1 MKYGEVGGYG
11 SVPKKKGSIFVKL
24 FCLLLVVLLGV
35 GGYFGYKYFF
45 SKNSVEML
53 FEAVYDGLE
62 TFVSDE
68 SDSVT
73 GDFSFNMKFT
83 STDKDENSLFSVF
96 NKLNFSGN
104 YGIDYDKNV
113 ISLDLKSDYDDK
125 DLIDVSLYTE
135 YGRGYVYLDGL
146 YDKYIDSSIDNYS
159 KLFEKKTDDYK
170 SIIKGVRKA
179 MNDALEDEY
188 FITEKV
194 TVDSKRLLKTT
205 LDLTGDNYQDW
216 NRAFTNSLLSNQ
228 SYLDSYAKVFDKSV
242 DDVKKE
248 LENDLE
254 EEKDYDGEKI
264 VIYTDKYKFVKLE
277 MSNPENRISVK
288 LEDGK
293 YEYELYE
300 KEVEFGSGVVEL
312 TFKDDKVNGT
322 ISYYDGEEELGF
334 EMEFSSSMKVNG
346 EVERKDISNSIS
358 YDKLTD
364 ADFSKITD
372 KLGKNEGIVK
382 IIEEFSALFG
392 KDEEEN
398 NPSKL
403 QLIILREY
411 LLSIF
416 FFCKV
421 DV

>member
-24 FCLLLVVLLGV
+24 FCLLLVILLGV

-170 SIIKGVRKA
+170 SIIRGVRKA

-216 NRAFTNSLLSNQ
+216 NKAFTNSLLSNQ

-248 LENDLE
+248 LENALE

-288 LEDGK
+288 LVDGK

-300 KEVEFGSGVVEL
+300 KEVEFGSGLVEL
-312 TFKDDKVNGT
+312 TFKDDNVNGT
-322 ISYYDGEEELGF
+322 ISYYDSEEELGF

-358 YDKLTD
+358 YEKLTD

-416 FFCKV
+416 FFL
-421 DV
+421 